1 VTVTSIVVGVD
12 GSRPAE
18 EALVW
23 ALHEGRRRDLPVR
36 AINVWQPDGTP
47 AQIERLAALS
57 SVAEL
62 RARLEDEVA
71 DGVRA
76 VADRAWADR
85 AWATGVTVTSEVRHG
100 HPAQELIRAA
110 GTDAL
115 LVVGSRG
122 RGSVAGSL
130 LGSVSQSSAQY
141 AQGPVVV
148 VRGPRRD
155 TPAGRVVVG
164 VDGSAQS
171 GHALRFARD
180 TAVARGAVLQVVHTW
195 TVPYMGFA
203 GPVAWPQEAI
213 DDVAAQASQVLL
225 DSVRRAGVDDG
236 PAGVELS
243 LVQGPPAATLLE
255 IAGGA
260 DLLVVG
266 SRGYGGWKGLLLGSV
281 STQAVTQSPSPV
293 AVVHDPEPA
302 V

>member
-1 VTVTSIVVGVD
+1 MTVTNIVVGVD
-12 GSRPAE
+12 GSSPAE
-18 EALVW
+18 DALVW
-23 ALHEGRRRDLPVR
+23 ALREGRLRSLPVR
-36 AINVWQPDGTP
+36 AVHVWHEDG
-47 AQIERLAALS
+47 AAALP

-62 RARLEDEVA
+62 RERLEHDVTA
-71 DGVRA
+71 GVRA
-76 VADRAWADR
+76 VAERAG
-85 AWATGVTVTSEVRHG
+85 ATDVPVTVEIRHG
-100 HPAQELIRAA
+100 HPAQELIQAA
-110 GTDAL
+110 GAGTL

-122 RGSVAGSL
+122 RGTVAGSL
-130 LGSVSQSSAQY
+130 LGSVGQSSAQY

-155 TPAGRVVVG
+155 NPAGRVVVG
-164 VDGSAQS
+164 VDGSAPS
-171 GHALRFARD
+171 APALRFARD

-225 DSVRRAGVDDG
+225 DSLRGAGIDDAR
-236 PAGVELS
+236 AGVELS

-255 IAGGA
+255 IADGA

-281 STQAVTQSPSPV
+281 STRAVTQAPLPV
-293 AVVHDPEPA
+293 AVIRD
-302 V
+302 